1 MNTDDIRNIKWT
13 MRSSPNTTM
22 GKIFTTRELG
32 EALNKLRETINND
45 GLKLNIDRLEGIEE
59 DYRLMK
65 DFIRRG
71 FNDPKREE
79 VYNGLLKRTYHLYN
93 DTIVA

>member
-45 GLKLNIDRLEGIEE
+45 GLKQYIDRLEGIEE

-71 FNDPKREE
+71 FNDP
-79 VYNGLLKRTYHLYN
+79 
-93 DTIVA
+93 